1 LNPRL
6 PPCGLVEEDFD
17 WEKFRNFLSKRCCE
31 RVVGDRMRYAKK
43 YSSCLVTNDFSI
55 ITEFSDCKRGHTL
68 NQNSEELILARMEKT
83 RTNGNVLGWIKKVR
97 EYYPILKDFLE
108 FILVSGLRFTEAV
121 HSYNLIVELSRKSK
135 IDTYYSLE
143 NQFLE
148 HYRFKHLFIRRTKKV
163 FISYVPKKIV
173 SKISKNEKI
182 SAYQIGNW
190 ISRNKELNSRFG
202 DIREYWATFMTKFL
216 NPAEIDYLQGRVS
229 ASVFMRN
236 YFNPSLIED
245 LKERVFK
252 GISELEKKMRYV
264 KN

>member
-1 LNPRL
+1 
-6 PPCGLVEEDFD
+6 
-17 WEKFRNFLSKRCCE
+17 
-31 RVVGDRMRYAKK
+31 MRYAKK

-68 NQNSEELILARMEKT
+68 NALSALSKFLGVYDKFHGLVKAYGLKWKRQNSEELILARMEKT

>member
-1 LNPRL
+1 
-6 PPCGLVEEDFD
+6 
-17 WEKFRNFLSKRCCE
+17 
-31 RVVGDRMRYAKK
+31 MRYAKK

-68 NQNSEELILARMEKT
+68 NALSALSKFLGVYDKFHGLVKAYGLKWKRQNSEELILARMEKT

-97 EYYPILKDFLE
+97 EYYPILKDFFE